1 MLFQVKAN
9 CTASQL
15 CSNMSCNVSSIA
27 QSCLHLA
34 SPASEVDEIWDPDT
48 DQHQDRENRDLI
60 PLWLGEILSNG
71 HPDESILATLQRIVQ
86 DNGFVQCTIPEEG
99 SGTLIECRDYFPL

>member
-1 MLFQVKAN
+1 M
-9 CTASQL
+9 
-15 CSNMSCNVSSIA
+15 SSIA

-34 SPASEVDEIWDPDT
+34 SPASEMDEIWDPNM
-48 DQHQDRENRDLI
+48 DQHQDRENRELI

-86 DNGFVQCTIPEEG
+86 IYGFVQCTIPEEG
-99 SGTLIECRDYFPL
+99 SRTLIECDDFFYFT

>member
-1 MLFQVKAN
+1 M
-9 CTASQL
+9 
-15 CSNMSCNVSSIA
+15 SSIA

-34 SPASEVDEIWDPDT
+34 PPAQLVDGIWGE

-71 HPDESILATLQRIVQ
+71 YPDENVLETVKSILEYYS
-86 DNGFVQCTIPEEG
+86 FVICTIPEEG
-99 SGTLIECRDYFPL
+99 SGAPIICHDE